1 MFNRSDVLHGPVSP
15 GRNGGAYGQMPAR
28 QQLPGHAVP
37 LDRQVR
43 HGLMSVNVNN
53 RSDVW
58 PGYHGQHIDYTVV
71 GTEHVP
77 TRSAESAV
85 NGEFI
90 DLIDFVNSSISVSET
105 DEFKTFIDECGNV
118 NFKYQRN
125 KKAITSAFRWLE
137 AWGSYQLIVCR
148 MYSYNVLHHMISY
161 QIFILSLFAKYK
173 LPYVITYDIRHR
185 QILGRRR
192 SFEFSRLNQE
202 LFVTTFDANA
212 IRSVNRCTK
221 CSAVDHATGDCPF
234 RGTGQTANLPRA
246 KNSDQSSEICLL
258 FQQGLCKPSRKC
270 RRKHVC
276 MGCGGKEGFRDCAK
290 CSKSK
295 N

>member
-1 MFNRSDVLHGPVSP
+1 MMATFYKCKQGTVIMKETFYKCKVGKSYKNRDGWVGELNLMRRLNLS
-15 GRNGGAYGQMPAR
+15 GRVCLYK
-28 QQLPGHAVP
+28 LS
-37 LDRQVR
+37 
-43 HGLMSVNVNN
+43 GL
-53 RSDVW
+53 
-58 PGYHGQHIDYTVV
+58 TC
-71 GTEHVP
+71 
-77 TRSAESAV
+77 V